1 MNSDSTIDVV
11 ASLETMI
18 YLIICYIR
26 ILLVKFIRCYAFKI
40 LSVKRLKP
48 EEILNNPMSENELLR
63 LQENKYKDS
72 FDKLVE
78 RFERKE
84 NEIQNLIEKM
94 NELNANNSDLLC
106 EFNTSDMESLRKYR
120 RLRLVKIQFKLE
132 MVSDNFYF
140 RLIKREY

>member
-1 MNSDSTIDVV
+1 
-11 ASLETMI
+11 
-18 YLIICYIR
+18 
-26 ILLVKFIRCYAFKI
+26 
-40 LSVKRLKP
+40 
-48 EEILNNPMSENELLR
+48 MSENELLR

-132 MVSDNFYF
+132 MVNDNFYF

>member
-48 EEILNNPMSENELLR
+48 EEILNNPMTENELLR

-132 MVSDNFYF
+132 MVNDNFYF